1 MKQYLRIFSMLLL
14 MLIGI
19 GGGDVFGAEETV
31 KLAVGFETSEGF
43 TTDTDYQSTVTGGA
57 TGSQWTIKG
66 GTFSKNEALSGSS
79 SAQCRVYSSQK
90 YNPTIETKF
99 SLTDITKITFK
110 AKVGNNKLSLKA
122 QYSTDGTNWTGD
134 QTFKL
139 TTSAADYTYT
149 INQTTAVYIKFTV
162 LYSSLPSST
171 IKFWLDDVNFYTPAS
186 SLPSSDLTLT
196 KEEGEVN
203 VGSQLDISSFK
214 TTADGYEGTIS
225 YTVTSGTDVAS
236 VNANGV
242 ITGLK
247 VGTAT
252 IEVKAAAVSEQFGE
266 SKKDFTVNVVENR
279 TASTTSFGA
288 EVDNQTI
295 NVKEGEESAF
305 TAPIATLTPAEA
317 GSLTYNSSNTSAI
330 SVDEN
335 TGAITLKEF
344 GKATITASFAGNA
357 TYMPSSAS
365 YIINYYD
372 PSMIVFSDE
381 YGSFDKI
388 GGGGYQTGNKT
399 FVDQNG
405 IEYTFNLNRSYKNNN
420 GLQME
425 KNNGKVISPAIKTTY
440 GYKLIVETNTNQV
453 TISFGDLKTTT
464 TAGYGELSITNSSAS
479 FTIEA
484 GSKFA
489 VVSKIQIIPFTEHQ
503 KKEAV
508 VTFPEA
514 SYTTFP
520 GKSFTAPTASVKNTE
535 GEAIS
540 GAKVT
545 YSISGDDIATI
556 DANTGAVT
564 PKADAF
570 GTATITATFAGDAT
584 YKEATGSYTLAIKE
598 VIVASDISNLITQ
611 GTADD
616 TKLYSI
622 NLTQAQV
629 LKVHG
634 SGIYV
639 SNGTSF
645 VAVKSLTNDAV
656 VEGKL
661 LSGKLIGKYSL
672 SYYVPT
678 LTLETEPTLTIEDGI
693 STLAGTSI
701 SADEAEDHINELVT
715 ISGTTSI
722 SSSKQYL
729 GNVQLYNKYGLNY
742 AAPYTGSKLSIRG
755 VIIKYNSQLQIL
767 PLTKYDIIYHFD
779 EAKDNAVGDAAD
791 VKVQLT
797 RTLSKDYW
805 NTFCVPFSMT
815 AEQIAATFGEGTK
828 VTEYTTTEG
837 TTLNFT
843 EATEIN
849 AGVPYLIK
857 PAATTANPTIEGVT
871 IAAGDADEKGSPYKF
886 IGIYSPKALAT
897 NGTELFIGTD
907 SKLYSPA
914 EGKNTIKGM
923 RAYLNV
929 PAGTEGA
936 RLNILGEMVTAID
949 GVSLNGNDEVKV
961 FNLKGQRVG
970 NTTKGLAKGIYV
982 VNGKKMVINK

>member
-19 GGGDVFGAEETV
+19 GGGDVFGAETTKTSTLTFTKACSGSGTADDGVTWSVTSDAAESTFESTKGIHYGTGSKAVSYLQLSTSNITGPIKEIVVNAAGASATSAKLNVTIGGTAIGSEKSITATATDYTFSASDPLTGTIIV
-31 KLAVGFETSEGF
+31 KLSQESAKKALYVKSIK
-43 TTDTDYQSTVTGGA
+43 VTYV
-57 TGSQWTIKG
+57 
-66 GTFSKNEALSGSS
+66 SS
-79 SAQCRVYSSQK
+79 S
-90 YNPTIETKF
+90 E
-99 SLTDITKITFK
+99 
-110 AKVGNNKLSLKA
+110 
-122 QYSTDGTNWTGD
+122 
-134 QTFKL
+134 
-139 TTSAADYTYT
+139 
-149 INQTTAVYIKFTV
+149 
-162 LYSSLPSST
+162 
-171 IKFWLDDVNFYTPAS
+171 
-186 SLPSSDLTLT
+186 PSSDLLLSQSS
-196 KEEGEVN
+196 GAVN
-203 VGSQLDISSFK
+203 MGSTLDISSFV
-214 TTADGYEGTIS
+214 TTASGYEGTIS
-225 YTVTSGTDVAS
+225 YTVTSGADVAS
-236 VNANGV
+236 VDANGV
-242 ITGLK
+242 ITGLAI
-247 VGTAT
+247 GTAT
-252 IEVKAAAVSEQFGE
+252 IEVKAAAVSGKFAE
-266 SKKDFTVNVVENR
+266 SKQDFTITVKDPN
-279 TASTTSFGA
+279 
-288 EVDNQTI
+288 TI
-295 NVKEGEESAF
+295 VFNSN
-305 TAPIATLTPAEA
+305 
-317 GSLTYNSSNTSAI
+317 NSSFTNI
-330 SVDEN
+330 
-335 TGAITLKEF
+335 
-344 GKATITASFAGNA
+344 
-357 TYMPSSAS
+357 PSG
-365 YIINYYD
+365 
-372 PSMIVFSDE
+372 
-381 YGSFDKI
+381 YGSAADCVF
-388 GGGGYQTGNKT
+388 TGSDGN
-399 FVDQNG
+399 N
-405 IEYTFNLNRSYKNNN
+405 YTFNCARVMKSTVKI
-420 GLQME
+420 QME
-425 KNNGKVISPAIKTTY
+425 KNAGTITSPAFESTY
-440 GYKLIVETNTNQV
+440 GYKVNVYYYTSNNGTP
-453 TISFGDLKTTT
+453 
-464 TAGYGELSITNSSAS
+464 LSITCGSLSANGQATGVTPNSDDGTGYIATLSIPSTSAS
-479 FTIEA
+479 FEIKA
-484 GSKFA
+484 GGKA
-489 VVSKIQIIPFTEHQ
+489 CYVSKIEVSKFTEPQ

-508 VTFPEA
+508 VTFPKA

-520 GKSFTAPTASVKNTE
+520 GESFTAPTASVKNAE

-564 PKADAF
+564 PKADAL
-570 GTATITATFAGDAT
+570 GTATITATFAGDAN

-598 VIVASDISNLITQ
+598 VTVASDIANLITQ
-611 GTADD
+611 GTADN

-729 GNVQLYNKYGLNY
+729 GDVQLFNKYSLSY

-805 NTFCVPFSMT
+805 NTFCVPFSMK
-815 AEQIAATFGEGTK
+815 AKQIAATFGEGTK
-828 VTEYTTTEG
+828 VTKYSTTDG

-843 EATEIN
+843 EATEIT

-857 PAATTANPTIEGVT
+857 PAATTANPSIEGVT
-871 IAAGDADEKGSPYKF
+871 IANTTAAEMGSTYKF

-897 NGTELFIGTD
+897 DGTELFIGTD
-907 SKLYSPA
+907 SQLYSPA
-914 EGKNTIKGM
+914 EGKNTINGM